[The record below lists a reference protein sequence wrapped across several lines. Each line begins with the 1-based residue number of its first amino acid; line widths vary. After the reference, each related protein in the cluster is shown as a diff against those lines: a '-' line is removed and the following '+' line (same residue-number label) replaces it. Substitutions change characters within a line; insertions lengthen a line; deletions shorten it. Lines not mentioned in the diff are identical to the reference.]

1 MYSICAK
8 CCAHATWRCD
18 DKAIQACA
26 GNVVQMQSA
35 LHQER
40 LLRQEREDAVA
51 QSAAE
56 KVEIE
61 SRCKDLQAKLRVR
74 IHPASS
80 LTVHQSF

>member
-1 MYSICAK
+1 M
-8 CCAHATWRCD
+8 TFRCD
-18 DKAIQACA
+18 DKAFQACA

-40 LLRQEREDAVA
+40 LLRQERDSVVA

-56 KVEIE
+56 KLEIE
-61 SRCKDLQAKLRVR
+61 SRCKDMQAKLRVR
-74 IHPASS
+74 IHPASN

>member
-1 MYSICAK
+1 MCAQRS
-8 CCAHATWRCD
+8 AHVTKRCD

-26 GNVVQMQSA
+26 GDVVQMQSA

-40 LLRQEREDAVA
+40 LLRQEREGAVA

-56 KVEIE
+56 KLEAE